1 MDYKEYIESN
11 ADIMLGTP
19 VVKGTRIAVGLIL
32 QRLSEGATVQ
42 DLIKAYPNLTE
53 TSIKAALAYASDAI
67 SNETVIA
74 VA

>member
-11 ADIMLGTP
+11 ADVMLGKP
-19 VVKGTRIAVGLIL
+19 VVRGTRITVGLIL
-32 QRLSEGATVQ
+32 QRLSEGASVQ
-42 DLIKAYPNLTE
+42 DLIETYPNLTE
-53 TSIKAALAYASDAI
+53 ASIMAALAYASDAI